1 MKKNKPLT
9 ESQFLG
15 LSKDL
20 AALPPK
26 KVYTAE
32 ATIEA
37 LYDDIT
43 RALETGYTNA
53 EIIEKLKEHGLT
65 IQESSFK
72 SYLRSAKAKRE
83 KSPTTQN

>member
-9 ESQFLG
+9 EAQFVG

-20 AALPPK
+20 AALPKK

-43 RALETGYTNA
+43 KALENGYTNG
-53 EIIEKLKEHGLT
+53 EIIEKLKEHGLA

-72 SYLRSAKAKRE
+72 SYLRNAKAKRE
-83 KSPTTQN
+83 KTPTTQN